1 MVSVM
6 LYHCI
11 LCVVL
16 LIDLFVLC
24 VCERFA
30 RVRLLFCC

>member
-6 LYHCI
+6 LYPCI
-11 LCVVL
+11 LRVAL

-24 VCERFA
+24 VTCLTTGQFG
-30 RVRLLFCC
+30 LG